1 MVRNLKIG
9 TRNSP
14 LALWQTEWVREQL
27 LAVHADMQIELVPI
41 STRGDQ
47 VLDTPLPLIGGKG
60 LFTCE
65 IERALNAGEI
75 DLAVHSLK
83 DLPTTSDNTLELA
96 AICERADPRD
106 ALIAKEA
113 NSLREL
119 PQGATLAT
127 GSMRRAAQALHLRP
141 DLRVVP
147 VRGNVGTRLRKFEE
161 AGWDAMIMAHAGLER
176 LNLHD
181 RISTI
186 LDAQEILPAPAQ
198 GAIAVQIRSDA
209 HHTRML
215 VSALDDLNTRQAVTA
230 ERAFLQRLEGGCQ
243 APIAALATIEN
254 DWLTLEGL
262 IASPDGKTI
271 LRDRTEGDPHNAESI
286 GHALAERLLKNGGKS
301 IIASCVS
308 AE

>member
-14 LALWQTEWVREQL
+14 LALWQAEWVREQL
-27 LAVHADMQIELVPI
+27 LAIHANVQVELVPI

-60 LFTCE
+60 LFTAE
-65 IERALNAGEI
+65 IERALNSGEI

-106 ALIAKEA
+106 ALMAKGA
-113 NSLREL
+113 DCLREL

-141 DLRVVP
+141 DLHIVP

-176 LNLHD
+176 LNLHG

-186 LDAQEILPAPAQ
+186 LDTHEMLPAPAQ

-243 APIAALATIEN
+243 APIAALARIEN

-262 IASPDGKTI
+262 LASPDGKTV
-271 LRDRTEGDPHNAESI
+271 LRDCAEGDPHNAESI
-286 GHALAERLLKNGGKS
+286 GHLLAERLLKNGGRELLEA
-301 IIASCVS
+301 I
-308 AE
+308 